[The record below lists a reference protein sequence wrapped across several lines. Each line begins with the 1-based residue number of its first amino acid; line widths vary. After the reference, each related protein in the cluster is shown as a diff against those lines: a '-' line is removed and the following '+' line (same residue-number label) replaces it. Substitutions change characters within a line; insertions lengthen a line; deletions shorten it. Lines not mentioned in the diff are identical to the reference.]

1 MVCVLLAG
9 DFLQDSSF
17 PSIPVAAICFF
28 AFLESA
34 TDEPRAQSRRVLLQL
49 TRNTALG
56 PGDLLHDVVAA
67 VLLAADSTA
76 TEVVKSIPELVVVV
90 AAVVSLGI
98 ILLLH
103 PAMDIAANS
112 NFVPVAA
119 AVENNN
125 KFAVAG
131 VVVGRVGGL
140 VAAVAFAAA
149 GVDCAEPR
157 HPATGQQSRHYL

>member
-1 MVCVLLAG
+1 M
-9 DFLQDSSF
+9 
-17 PSIPVAAICFF
+17 
-28 AFLESA
+28 
-34 TDEPRAQSRRVLLQL
+34 

-56 PGDLLHDVVAA
+56 PGDLRHDVVAA

-76 TEVVKSIPELVVVV
+76 TEVVKSIPELVVVVV

-125 KFAVAG
+125 KFAVAD

-140 VAAVAFAAA
+140 LAAVAFAAA

>member
-1 MVCVLLAG
+1 M
-9 DFLQDSSF
+9 
-17 PSIPVAAICFF
+17 
-28 AFLESA
+28 
-34 TDEPRAQSRRVLLQL
+34 

-56 PGDLLHDVVAA
+56 PGDLRHDVVAA

-90 AAVVSLGI
+90 GAAVVSLGI

>member
-1 MVCVLLAG
+1 M
-9 DFLQDSSF
+9 
-17 PSIPVAAICFF
+17 
-28 AFLESA
+28 
-34 TDEPRAQSRRVLLQL
+34 

-56 PGDLLHDVVAA
+56 PGDLRHDVVAA

-90 AAVVSLGI
+90 VGAAAVVSLGI
-98 ILLLH
+98 ILLVH
-103 PAMDIAANS
+103 PAMDIAVNS